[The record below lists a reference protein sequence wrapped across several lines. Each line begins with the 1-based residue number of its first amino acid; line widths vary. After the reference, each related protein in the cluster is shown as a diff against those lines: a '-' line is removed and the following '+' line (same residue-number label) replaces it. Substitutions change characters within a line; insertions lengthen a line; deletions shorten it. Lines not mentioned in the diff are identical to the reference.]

1 MILSS
6 VLLNADD
13 VLDEGQDLIDRK
25 RFTKPEEDKIQGRI
39 DDILKQ
45 LEEMSAKRKLWQEK

>member
-25 RFTKPEEDKIQGRI
+25 CFTKPEEDKIQGRI